1 MAGSWSLVPQRHGCY
16 QDVSLF
22 FFFSSLC
29 AGIILSH
36 CASLAFTQHHIDP
49 ADSYGGHTSV
59 SVRRGNESLT
69 KSSCK
74 ISQAWFGTTG
84 NCGGGDGMD
93 NNKLAP
99 TKLMSA
105 GGDGV
110 KGVDFPNGVYWE
122 TPTTLGSEMQK
133 HGKGCCKKFV
143 NNTVPIIRSGSVLV
157 KWKQIWA
164 APYSNTIFKM
174 CDLNSL

>member
-36 CASLAFTQHHIDP
+36 CASLAFTQHHIDLQIATVGTP
-49 ADSYGGHTSV
+49 QFLSGEEM
-59 SVRRGNESLT
+59 NLSLSPLA
-69 KSSCK
+69 KYLRPDLEP
-74 ISQAWFGTTG
+74 G

-110 KGVDFPNGVYWE
+110 KGVDFPNGVY
-122 TPTTLGSEMQK
+122 
-133 HGKGCCKKFV
+133 
-143 NNTVPIIRSGSVLV
+143 
-157 KWKQIWA
+157 
-164 APYSNTIFKM
+164 
-174 CDLNSL
+174 